1 MSSQRIY
8 EQPLYPYQRNRDQ
21 DRKSPNRHPV
31 VIVGA
36 GPVGLTAAIDLALQ
50 GIHCVVV
57 DDNDSVSWG
66 SRAICF
72 AKRSLEIM
80 ERLGCGERLLQKG
93 VTWNLGKVLFDQRLI
108 Y

>member
-1 MSSQRIY
+1 MSPQRIY

-72 AKRSLEIM
+72 VAERSDLES
-80 ERLGCGERLLQKG
+80 RQGAL
-93 VTWNLGKVLFDQRLI
+93 
-108 Y
+108 

>member
-1 MSSQRIY
+1 MSPQRIY

-50 GIHCVVV
+50 GILLC
-57 DDNDSVSWG
+57 G
-66 SRAICF
+66 S
-72 AKRSLEIM
+72 
-80 ERLGCGERLLQKG
+80 
-93 VTWNLGKVLFDQRLI
+93 
-108 Y
+108 